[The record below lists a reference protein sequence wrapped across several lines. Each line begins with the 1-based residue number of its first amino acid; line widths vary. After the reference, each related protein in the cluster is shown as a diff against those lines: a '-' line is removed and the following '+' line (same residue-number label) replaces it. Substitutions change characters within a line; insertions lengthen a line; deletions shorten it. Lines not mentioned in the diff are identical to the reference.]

1 LDQGSG
7 QVVCVS
13 LAIILPTFAG
23 VGPIKIYSFVS
34 AINLQMRQI
43 ILYNPIDMVCQVV
56 YKINMQNNKIE
67 RKQMSKIRMNT
78 ELRNKLFGKIKHT
91 FENEDTQER
100 EAFLQARENV
110 DQQYT
115 MASELAKEVVERS
128 YPTDDVATLRHFKK
142 KYGQPC
148 DVVAKDKCFYFAHNE
163 GVDDE
168 GEPTETKSHFDFGL
182 FGNLNGT
189 EYDNEQGKKFAV
201 AYYREELKAKDCN
214 PDIYAQQNENKDNP
228 HKTKHVDECM
238 KALGYSGSYGS
249 GGNEIGMAKD
259 FNSNY
264 YLDVIGTSYCRSRAI
279 ACTKNEYEQFETWR
293 IAKGNLVVNH
303 QKWIDTIQKQC
314 DQLKIGLKAY
324 RYLSEGIE
332 LATELGIQVD
342 EAELIRTN
350 STGLTIYNPSNLA
363 SMIKGMKNKNQSR
376 EAKILARKQY
386 EESLN

>member
-1 LDQGSG
+1 MLITNRKD
-7 QVVCVS
+7 
-13 LAIILPTFAG
+13 
-23 VGPIKIYSFVS
+23 
-34 AINLQMRQI
+34 
-43 ILYNPIDMVCQVV
+43 
-56 YKINMQNNKIE
+56 
-67 RKQMSKIRMNT
+67 KQMSKIRMNT
-78 ELRNKLFGKIKHT
+78 ELRNKLFNKIKNV

-100 EAFLQARENV
+100 EAFLQAREDV
-110 DQQYT
+110 DQQYKS
-115 MASELAKEVVERS
+115 ASELAKLVVERS
-128 YPTDDVATLRHFKK
+128 YPVDDVATLRTFKR

-148 DVVAKDKCFYFAHNE
+148 DVVAKDKCFYFAHSE
-163 GVDDE
+163 DVDDE
-168 GEPTETKSHFDFGL
+168 GETTETKSHFDFGL
-182 FGNLNGT
+182 FGNLNGS
-189 EYDNEQGKKFAV
+189 EYSDEDGKKFAV

-238 KALGYSGSYGS
+238 KALGHNQTSYGS
-249 GGNEIGMAKD
+249 GDNSAVGMEREFD
-259 FNSNY
+259 NPY

-303 QKWIDTIQKQC
+303 QKWIDTIMKQC

-363 SMIKGMKNKNQSR
+363 SMIKGMKNKHQSR

>member
-1 LDQGSG
+1 M
-7 QVVCVS
+7 
-13 LAIILPTFAG
+13 T
-23 VGPIKIYSFVS
+23 
-34 AINLQMRQI
+34 
-43 ILYNPIDMVCQVV
+43 
-56 YKINMQNNKIE
+56 
-67 RKQMSKIRMNT
+67 KIRMNT
-78 ELRNKLFGKIKHT
+78 ELRNKLFNKIKNV

-100 EAFLQARENV
+100 EAYLQARENV
-110 DQQYT
+110 DDQYER
-115 MASELAKEVVERS
+115 ASNLAKHVVARS
-128 YPTDDVATLRHFKK
+128 YPPEDVSVLRTFKK

-163 GVDDE
+163 DVNEDNE
-168 GEPTETKSHFDFGL
+168 IEETKSHFDFGL
-182 FGNLNGT
+182 FGNLNGS
-189 EYDNEQGKKFAV
+189 EYDHEDGKRFAF

-214 PDIYAQQNENKDNP
+214 PDIFAQQNENKDNP

-238 KALGYSGSYGS
+238 KALGNVGSNVYS
-249 GGNEIGMAKD
+249 NDDNTGMAKE
-259 FNSNY
+259 FNHPY
-264 YLDVIGTSYCRSRAI
+264 FLDVIGTSYCRSRAI

-293 IAKGNLVVNH
+293 IAKGNLVTKH
-303 QKWIDTIQKQC
+303 QTWIDTIQKQS

-376 EAKILARKQY
+376 EAKILARKKY